1 MNPIITVLCTGGICS
16 AIQGKFAWTGALL
29 IIAMV
34 MAGWENWAKS
44 KLIAKALK
52 K

>member
-1 MNPIITVLCTGGICS
+1 MNPIIMVLCTGGICS

-29 IIAMV
+29 IIAMLL
-34 MAGWENWAKS
+34 AGWDNWRGN

>member
-1 MNPIITVLCTGGICS
+1 MNPVIAVLCTGGICS

-29 IIAMV
+29 IIAM
-34 MAGWENWAKS
+34 AIAIWENHLKA
-44 KLIAKALK
+44 KLITRALK